1 MHPDVQEL
9 LARLKNARD
18 SAQKMALEA
27 TETTYIYRAQGA
39 HQALDEAIRSI
50 ESPTGH
56 RASSK
61 RPFA

>member
-9 LARLKNARD
+9 LERLKGARD

-27 TETTYIYRAQGA
+27 TETAYIHRAQGA
-39 HQALDEAIRSI
+39 HQALDDAIRSI
-50 ESPTGH
+50 ESPSGK
-56 RASSK
+56 RSSSK